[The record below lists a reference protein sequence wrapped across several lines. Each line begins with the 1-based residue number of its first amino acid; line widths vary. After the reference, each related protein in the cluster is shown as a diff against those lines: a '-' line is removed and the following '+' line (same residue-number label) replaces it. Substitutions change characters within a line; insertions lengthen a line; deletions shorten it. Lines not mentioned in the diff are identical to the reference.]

1 MKNQKIIITS
11 IYKIFRMTELMSGF
25 WVSGNDNITK
35 FFVTEV
41 TENPVKKVHFYIRSF
56 SRSLAIGLGSGKNQ
70 AFEFTINP
78 EQFEHFK
85 NNVLDTNGNVWFI
98 DEIRIVPRKWTSS
111 EPKPQPNK
119 DESNIERYENSK
131 HAAAIRINEFLGNA
145 TVYYTHE
152 MNHAH
157 NNQHLHDKYISE
169 KKAFEKCL
177 KLIVRLKESFNAA
190 PDARAT
196 LDHFKKQLD
205 EEISSYSKPF
215 FELTDAEEAERKGQ
229 KYSIYGCKRAIL
241 NDIENIFAT
250 TPELQN
256 PPKSDI
262 NVVITGIVMS
272 FRDELE
278 TLKHEEEELKKE
290 EIKQPGV
297 MSKVSDFFRQT
308 NQDTKQSA
316 INAKKSAINA
326 KKNAINAILKYIE
339 QYRIQLR
346 YIGQINPE
354 NAIRYESI
362 VNDAMETLNDNLSQI
377 SALSSTQPQW
387 HDALQGI
394 LYFLNEVKKVIEGHQ
409 QVILETSETELDDF
423 VSTTPPGPQDE
434 RERQKRINASKGK
447 LSAGKRKR
455 TGKKRGRKRS
465 GKKRGRTNKKRKCI
479 TRRRLHRRH

>member
-1 MKNQKIIITS
+1 MN
-11 IYKIFRMTELMSGF
+11 ELMRGF
-25 WVSGNDNITK
+25 WVSGNDTIIK
-35 FFVTEV
+35 FSV
-41 TENPVKKVHFYIRSF
+41 TENRDKNDKNVNFVINRF
-56 SRSLAIGLGSGKNQ
+56 SGSLAIGLGSGKDQ
-70 AFEFTINP
+70 EFEFTINP

-85 NNVLDTNGNVWFI
+85 NNVLNKNGNVWFI
-98 DEIRIVPRKWTSS
+98 DEIRIVPGKWTSS

-119 DESNIERYENSK
+119 DKLNIQRYENSNY
-131 HAAAIRINEFLGNA
+131 AAAVRMNEFLKKK
-145 TVYYTHE
+145 TVFYTGE
-152 MNHAH
+152 MDEAH
-157 NNQHLHDKYISE
+157 RNQNLHVKYIWE

-177 KLIVRLKESFNAA
+177 KFIERLKESFYAA
-190 PDARAT
+190 PNARAI

-215 FELTDAEEAERKGQ
+215 FEWTDAEEEKRKVQ
-229 KYSIYGCKRAIL
+229 KYSMDCKSDIL
-241 NDIENIFAT
+241 DDIEA
-250 TPELQN
+250 TPELQK

-290 EIKQPGV
+290 ENKEPGI

-308 NQDTKQSA
+308 NQDTEQSAKQSAINAKQSA
-316 INAKKSAINA
+316 INAKKS
-326 KKNAINAILKYIE
+326 AINAILKYIE

-362 VNDAMETLNDNLSQI
+362 VNDAMETLNANLSQI

-409 QVILETSETELDDF
+409 QVILETSATELDDF
-423 VSTTPPGPQDE
+423 VSTKPPGTQDE
-434 RERQKRINASKGK
+434 QERQKRIAASHGFKG
-447 LSAGKRKR
+447 GKRKR
-455 TGKKRGRKRS
+455 TGRKRTGRKRS
-465 GKKRGRTNKKRKCI
+465 GKKRSSKKRKST
-479 TRRRLHRRH
+479 TRRK